1 MPFIAIP
8 LPDTPVPEYLTI
20 SMNYSDAGVKYLF
33 VGNTLSTTSYAV
45 LGLLSLRSWT
55 GYELTRQA
63 RRSLAHCWP
72 KEDSVLYEE
81 PRRLVAM
88 GLARAQKEQG
98 RGRGRNRYSITEAG
112 RQALHAWLATP
123 GAPPRLE
130 LEPLL
135 RLTFADQGDLPDV
148 QAAIATLRDWAVSL
162 RTDGM
167 AILRGYQAGQAPF
180 PDRLHINV
188 LAACYHKAI
197 YDATIAFCDLAQKE
211 IAGWDRT
218 DGLGATPRT
227 SDLLDQLL
235 ADE

>member
-1 MPFIAIP
+1 VA
-8 LPDTPVPEYLTI
+8 
-20 SMNYSDAGVKYLF
+20 NA
-33 VGNTLSTTSYAV
+33 LSTTSYAV

-55 GYELTRQA
+55 GYELTQQA

-81 PRRLVAM
+81 PRRLAAM
-88 GLARAQKEQG
+88 GLAQTQKEQG

-112 RQALHAWLATP
+112 RQALREWLATP
-123 GAPPRLE
+123 GAPPHLE

-148 QAAIATLRDWAVSL
+148 HAAIATLRDWATSR

-180 PDRLHINV
+180 PDRLHLNV
-188 LAACYHKAI
+188 LAACYSKAI

-218 DGLGATPRT
+218 DGLGATERT
-227 SDLLDQLL
+227 RELLNQLL
-235 ADE
+235 AGE

>member
-1 MPFIAIP
+1 M
-8 LPDTPVPEYLTI
+8 D
-20 SMNYSDAGVKYLF
+20 YSGAGVKYLF
-33 VGNTLSTTSYAV
+33 VNKMLSTTSYAV

-55 GYELTRQA
+55 GYELTQQA
-63 RRSLAHCWP
+63 RRSLAHAWP

-81 PRRLVAM
+81 PRRLAAM
-88 GLARAQKEQG
+88 GLAEAQKEQG
-98 RGRGRNRYSITEAG
+98 RGRGRNRYSITDAG

-123 GAPPRLE
+123 SAPPHLE
-130 LEPLL
+130 VEPLL
-135 RLTFADQGDLPDV
+135 RLTFADQGSRSDV
-148 QAAIATLRDWAVSL
+148 QAAIVTLRDWAVSL

-167 AILRGYQAGQAPF
+167 AVLRGYQAGQSPF

-218 DGLGATPRT
+218 DGLGATQRT
-227 SDLLDQLL
+227 RELLDQLL